1 MLSAFCLIDIAVL
14 VIWFFR
20 SPMSRTVETFDLE
33 SPENTDED
41 VKIQPQLEHC
51 DANMMWYG
59 IIFGW
64 KGLLMIFGL
73 FLAYETRSA
82 KVKQINDAR
91 FVGMSVYNVVILCT
105 ITGPVSL
112 VISNQVNAHF
122 AFIAFT
128 IFFCCFMS
136 MALVFIPKI
145 SEICRRRGA
154 HALTSGNGLISD
166 TMTTKEE
173 EEKLERLVQ
182 ENEELRVSIRSLIRL
197 IFVNLSCCVS
207 FYTC

>member
-1 MLSAFCLIDIAVL
+1 LIDIAVL
-14 VIWFFR
+14 VVWYFR
-20 SPMSRTVETFDLE
+20 SPMSRKVETFDPE
-33 SPENTDED
+33 SPENTDDD

-51 DANMMWYG
+51 DANLIWYC

-82 KVKQINDAR
+82 KVRLINDAR
-91 FVGMSVYNVVILCT
+91 FVGMSVYNVVILCA

-154 HALTSGNGLISD
+154 HAMSANGVVTE

-173 EEKLERLVQ
+173 EEKLERLIQ
-182 ENEELRVSIRSLIRL
+182 ENDDLRVRIAD
-197 IFVNLSCCVS
+197 N
-207 FYTC
+207 

>member
-1 MLSAFCLIDIAVL
+1 MLSSFCLLDIAVL
-14 VIWFFR
+14 LVWYFR
-20 SPMSRTVETFDLE
+20 NPMSRTVEKFALE
-33 SPENTDED
+33 SPQMTDED
-41 VKIQPQLEHC
+41 VKIEPQLEHC
-51 DANMMWYG
+51 DANMIWYA

-73 FLAYETRSA
+73 FLAYETRST
-82 KVKQINDAR
+82 KVKLINDSR

-136 MALVFIPKI
+136 MALVFIPKLT
-145 SEICRRRGA
+145 EICRRRGA
-154 HALTSGNGLISD
+154 HAMTTNGTFNE

-173 EEKLERLVQ
+173 QEKLERLIQ
-182 ENEELRVSIRSLIRL
+182 ENDDLKVSRS
-197 IFVNLSCCVS
+197 
-207 FYTC
+207 